1 LVFSLIHSQPENYVY
16 NWNDNLTE
24 ESHIYRNANL
34 IIFSV
39 AVASAL
45 LLFFVFHPDIVRIGQ
60 ESPILINIM
69 FAPTFAIG
77 FIYGM
82 KITQKVV
89 NPAEIRSPFKRGFVK
104 ILLFFFVIG
113 GLFSSVNFALSG
125 GGLMPDASLL
135 NDGLIQWF
143 SDLITSNGGATFLI
157 VSSITLMGSA
167 TKRIVGL
174 GGKINSLF
182 TFVGTFVFFMMIAL
196 SLSHSDPTNSEIYL
210 YTFYQSGIIGGS
222 LFQMNRLTSN
232 LNMWEDYKNGFF

>member
-1 LVFSLIHSQPENYVY
+1 MY

-24 ESHIYRNANL
+24 ESHTRKNVNL
-34 IIFSV
+34 IIFVV
-39 AVASAL
+39 AATCAL
-45 LLFFVFHPDIVRIGQ
+45 ALFFIFHPTIQRIGQ

-82 KITQKVV
+82 KITEKVV
-89 NPAEIRSPFKRGFVK
+89 NPAEIRSPFKRGLVK

-113 GLFSSVNFALSG
+113 GLFSSVNFALNG
-125 GGLMPDASLL
+125 GKMASDAFILK
-135 NDGLIQWF
+135 DGLIPLVN
-143 SDLITSNGGATFLI
+143 DLVTSNGGATFLI

-174 GGKINSLF
+174 GGKVNSLC
-182 TFVGTFVFFMMIAL
+182 TFVGTFIFFSMIAL
-196 SLSHSDPTNSEIYL
+196 SLTHSDPTNSEVYL
-210 YTFYQSGIIGGS
+210 YTFYQSGIIGGA
-222 LFQMNRLTSN
+222 LFKMNRLTSN